1 MFFVDLVNFVESGQL
16 ECFEK
21 SQQIKFIVIIII
33 IERPIKHHHL
43 WIDAL

>member
-16 ECFEK
+16 EYFEK

-33 IERPIKHHHL
+33 IERPIK
-43 WIDAL
+43 